1 MSLSKV
7 TTMVF
12 TYKTIITRSL
22 HKLDST
28 LSLNNDKSRNVGG
41 VGNSEDE
48 KGLTK

>member
-28 LSLNNDKSRNVGG
+28 LSLNNDKSRN
-41 VGNSEDE
+41 GNQ
-48 KGLTK
+48 KLIH